1 MKPRTFKKQILN
13 SDIFILDNTN
23 GGDLDEA
30 EYIIKLLKTQG
41 EAPAATN

>member
-41 EAPAATN
+41 EAPPSTN